1 MTDRRQFLRK
11 SSLAGVALLAGP
23 RLASAL
29 ETAPPRLRGAAD
41 TVTFGKTGVTTSFL
55 AFGTGF
61 NGGGRASDITRLGQP
76 AFTRILRAGL
86 DEGVR
91 LLDSADL
98 YGSHSFIREAVK
110 GVPRDRYSILTK
122 LWPYKEEWNEPSGGA
137 RAEVDRFRK
146 ELGTDMLD
154 VCLIHCM
161 QNDRWPEEFARVR
174 DELSRLK
181 EEGAVRAV
189 GVSCHDHGAL
199 KRAADLP
206 WVDVVLA
213 RINHRGGEKYMCDDT
228 TEAVSAT
235 LRRARANGKAVIG
248 MKIFGAGTLT
258 KPEERAASLKY
269 VLGEGLVDA
278 LTIGMSDPVQVTDN
292 VRWIGKTL
300 AG

>member
-1 MTDRRQFLRK
+1 
-11 SSLAGVALLAGP
+11 
-23 RLASAL
+23 
-29 ETAPPRLRGAAD
+29 
-41 TVTFGKTGVTTSFL
+41 
-55 AFGTGF
+55 
-61 NGGGRASDITRLGQP
+61 
-76 AFTRILRAGL
+76 
-86 DEGVR
+86 
-91 LLDSADL
+91 
-98 YGSHSFIREAVK
+98 
-110 GVPRDRYSILTK
+110 
-122 LWPYKEEWNEPSGGA
+122 
-137 RAEVDRFRK
+137 
-146 ELGTDMLD
+146 
-154 VCLIHCM
+154 M
-161 QNDRWPEEFARVR
+161 QNDKWPEEFARVR

-278 LTIGMSDPVQVTDN
+278 LTIGMSDPAQVTDN